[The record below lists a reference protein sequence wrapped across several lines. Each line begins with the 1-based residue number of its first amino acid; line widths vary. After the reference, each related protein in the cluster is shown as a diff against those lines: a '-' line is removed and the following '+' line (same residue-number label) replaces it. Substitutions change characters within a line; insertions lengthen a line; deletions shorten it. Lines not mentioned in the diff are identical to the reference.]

1 MELFPYQ
8 KKLIELLKSR
18 ENKDGRV
25 VMQVDSKANVRPVFG
40 SQVPFPIALKKAM
53 ITMPQQEVVSG
64 WNNDRL
70 VDAGILIQR
79 SEPLPTD
86 KLSVVIAKPRANIE
100 AAELK
105 ILVDFTAPFFLGET
119 DEKN

>member
-1 MELFPYQ
+1 MQLFPHQ
-8 KKLIELLKSR
+8 KKAIEALQKLSDTETK
-18 ENKDGRV
+18 
-25 VMQVDSKANVRPVFG
+25 PVFG

-64 WNNDRL
+64 WTNNRI
-70 VDAGILIQR
+70 VDATVLIQP

-86 KLSVVIAKPRANIE
+86 QLFVIAKPRSNIE

-105 ILVDFTAPFFLGET
+105 VFVDFTAPFFLGET
-119 DEKN
+119 DEKS